1 MWLVPCG
8 AEDLD
13 SLITS
18 QEPMWLVPCGTEAD
32 VVGAL
37 WYRGPGLL
45 PRVMLPSSN
54 TALASWSNMA
64 APTPAFSVTFQR
76 GTE

>member
-1 MWLVPCG
+1 
-8 AEDLD
+8 
-13 SLITS
+13 
-18 QEPMWLVPCGTEAD
+18 MWLVPCGTEADVVGALWYRGPGLLDNRSGAD